1 MAAHYKN
8 IFSKLPYLNYFQETL
23 FLYTN
28 KTPGCFGPCS
38 QSVMVAGVKDMGQ
51 NMTFVPR
58 AWDEHPLEW
67 SVGGQALQN
76 MARKHGIH
84 ISALLESP

>member
-1 MAAHYKN
+1 
-8 IFSKLPYLNYFQETL
+8 
-23 FLYTN
+23 
-28 KTPGCFGPCS
+28 
-38 QSVMVAGVKDMGQ
+38 MVAGVKDMGQ
-51 NMTFVPR
+51 NMTFAPR

-84 ISALLESP
+84 ISALLESPRRS